1 MFGLND
7 FLSCRLKE
15 TNQRNKG
22 MCISQ
27 SSPEREREIYLF
39 KELAQI
45 IIMVPGKS
53 KSYRADRQGENSGN
67 S

>member
-1 MFGLND
+1 
-7 FLSCRLKE
+7 
-15 TNQRNKG
+15 
-22 MCISQ
+22 MCTSQ

>member
-1 MFGLND
+1 
-7 FLSCRLKE
+7 
-15 TNQRNKG
+15 